1 MIHRIFVLAA
11 CVFLSACSS
20 TPNKSGAA
28 PSADAGGQAAT
39 TPAAHATAGEGG
51 SATHS
56 VAAAPANAGTAPRG
70 DAKIS
75 VADGT
80 PPRPD
85 RVGLDY
91 ESGDEQRDHGARE
104 LTAKSI
110 FFAYNDYSI
119 KPEYQPIVM
128 ADARI
133 LMSLPRIQVSLE
145 GNADERGS
153 REYNLALGQKRAEA
167 LRKALKLLGV
177 RDSELEA
184 ISFGKE
190 KPRADCHEERCWAVN
205 RRVDLAIRNTGE
217 TP

>member
-153 REYNLALGQKRAEA
+153 REYNLALGQKRQT
-167 LRKALKLLGV
+167 LRCRGV
-177 RDSELEA
+177 LDLMVKRDPGDDRFAASQRHSTVSGDGTEP
-184 ISFGKE
+184 
-190 KPRADCHEERCWAVN
+190 PRRHRPLWPATQV
-205 RRVDLAIRNTGE
+205 L
-217 TP
+217 